1 MLTHQTYSYTDMTD
15 EEIVSLVVGV
25 PPCEE
30 AAVYLI
36 YDRYNPLM
44 RRLYLDY
51 ISDCDNLMYL
61 DVAKAYVYERLKGS
75 KANWNP
81 LRNFRGECHFAHW
94 MKDVCYQCLMSFFHE
109 EIENRLE
116 TVSIDI
122 QDEDGDWVERY
133 PEEKATDSLE
143 RNQVRVEVLSSIN
156 LLENK
161 DQRFCLIKQLQG
173 YSSKEIADMLQQKWD
188 REGDAH
194 FNKQGERIYPTYK
207 YIDSLSQHA
216 REKLKEILSEKK

>member
-1 MLTHQTYSYTDMTD
+1 MLTHQTYSYKDMTD

-51 ISDCDNLMYL
+51 ISDCDDLMYL
-61 DVAKAYVYERLKGS
+61 DVAKSYVYERLKGS

-94 MKDVCYQCLMSFFHE
+94 MKDVCYQCVIKFFHD
-109 EIENRLE
+109 EIEDEYRK
-116 TVSIDI
+116 VSIDI
-122 QDEDGDWVERY
+122 QDEDGDWVEVY
-133 PEEKATDSLE
+133 PEKDASESYEK
-143 RNQVRVEVLSSIN
+143 NQTRVEVLSAIN
-156 LLENK
+156 MLENK
-161 DQRFCLIKQLQG
+161 DHRFCLIKQLQG
-173 YSSKEIADMLQQKWD
+173 YSSKEIADMLAQKWD
-188 REGDAH
+188 REGIAR
-194 FNKQGERIYPTYK
+194 FNKEGECIIPNFK
-207 YIDSLSQHA
+207 YIDSLNQHA
-216 REKLKEILSEKK
+216 REKLKEILSEK